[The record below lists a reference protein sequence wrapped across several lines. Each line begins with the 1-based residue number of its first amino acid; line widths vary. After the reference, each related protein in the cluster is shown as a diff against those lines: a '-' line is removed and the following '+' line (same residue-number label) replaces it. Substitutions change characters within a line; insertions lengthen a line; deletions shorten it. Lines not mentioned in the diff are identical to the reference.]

1 MASTITAPTYDPVNT
16 ANSLAEKYVM
26 ARRQILDAQGAAAR
40 ATEKGLTELGSAMT
54 AFQTSMAALT
64 GLNKSLYAQAATFS
78 DTTVGSATAGPT
90 AAPGS
95 YAFFVAKLA
104 TASQVSYAGLTNGT
118 GVSGTLVVNMGAAP
132 AFDVVLDGAD
142 TDGVA
147 GLSPRELAAA
157 INAAPDN
164 KSLVTASVIST
175 GTEFELVL
183 TARNTGANTA
193 ITLNT
198 TGVTS
203 VPVGSSSLEKANDP
217 ALLRIRELVAAQDAE
232 IHIGAESGTLIKQAT
247 NTFTNIDGVKMTF
260 TKAQAPGS
268 APVTIEVGADTKNTT
283 ANVQGFIDAYNKL
296 KGVLNKLTDSGD
308 PSKGTAGGSFANDG
322 SIRAL
327 NERLVGMLRPSTTG
341 DTLAAFGI
349 IASRDGTLELNN
361 DRLQRQLAL
370 KPTGLDV
377 LIGSSSASAP
387 SGIAGTLD
395 KFIKS
400 WSNTADGRIKQRKE
414 QTSDLQSTLADRQA
428 FLEIQQEAAYNRYL
442 RQFTALQSLQGAM
455 NNNLSMF
462 DAMFGNNND

>member
-54 AFQTSMAALT
+54 AFQTSMAAIT

-104 TASQVSYAGLTNGT
+104 TTSQVSFAGLTDDA
-118 GVSGTLVVNMGAAP
+118 GVSGTLDINMGGALAFQVNMGAA
-132 AFDVVLDGAD
+132 D
-142 TDGVA
+142 TDANGI
-147 GLSPRELAAA
+147 LSTRELAAA
-157 INAAPDN
+157 INGN
-164 KSLVTASVIST
+164 SGNTSLVTASIITT
-175 GTEFELVL
+175 GSGSELVL
-183 TARNTGANTA
+183 TAKSTGAASA
-193 ITLNT
+193 ITLDT
-198 TGVTS
+198 TNVS
-203 VPVGSSSLEKANDP
+203 AASSLKDANGDV
-217 ALLRIRELVAAQDAE
+217 ARKRTLVAAQDAE
-232 IHIGAESGTLIKQAT
+232 IHIGAENGTLIKQAT

-322 SIRAL
+322 AIRAL
-327 NERLVGMLRPSTTG
+327 NERLVSLLRPSTTG